1 MGGNEDAPKSTNDIL
16 DGLSP
21 PVNIGLIQGERDFS
35 GNGLAY
41 RMVAHF
47 FRTSHRA
54 MSSRINASTSRAEQ
68 KAQGAAIPMAATA
81 SIVDSRKGIAAAVAG
96 NALELFDFLTYAFFA
111 TYIGKAFFP
120 SSSPLTSLLLALAA
134 FGVGFASRPI
144 GAILMGAYADR
155 AGRKPALLLS
165 MGLITVST
173 LGLAL
178 TPSFESIGIAAP
190 VIVVICRLFQGLAY
204 GGEFGPTSSFLIEI
218 APSDRRG
225 FYSSW
230 QFASQGLASIAAGG
244 FGIALAILLSP
255 AELETWGWRVPFAFA
270 LLMLPIAAFLRKDMP
285 ETLNQKRRADIGG
298 AAPKL
303 RDYAGYLCIFLL
315 LILGGTV
322 STYVGSYM
330 TTYSIVVLKL
340 SPIAAMSSAVAV
352 GFSTLVFSLLGGW
365 LSDRYGRKPT
375 MLIPRIL
382 SALVAY
388 PAFMFLIEQRT
399 TLALLGVSATLA
411 ALNSISNAA
420 ALATIL
426 ELLPRSLRALGSSIS
441 YAVGVALFGGTT
453 QFVVTW
459 LISAT
464 GDPSAPAWYI
474 AISSAIAAVAML
486 ALPGSRDSDLW
497 ADS

>member
-1 MGGNEDAPKSTNDIL
+1 MSAIRASSSIHDQAERNDPQ
-16 DGLSP
+16 S
-21 PVNIGLIQGERDFS
+21 VAASEVSFS
-35 GNGLAY
+35 
-41 RMVAHF
+41 
-47 FRTSHRA
+47 
-54 MSSRINASTSRAEQ
+54 
-68 KAQGAAIPMAATA
+68 
-81 SIVDSRKGIAAAVAG
+81 SRKGIAAAIAG

-178 TPSFESIGIAAP
+178 TPTFDSIGIAAP
-190 VIVVICRLFQGLAY
+190 VIVVICRLVQGLAY
-204 GGEFGPTSSFLIEI
+204 GGEFGPASAFLVEI
-218 APSDRRG
+218 APSGRRG

-230 QFASQGLASIAAGG
+230 QFASQGLASIAAGA
-244 FGIALAILLSP
+244 FGIALAVSLSS
-255 AELETWGWRVPFAFA
+255 AELQAWGWRVPFAFG
-270 LLMLPIAAFLRKDMP
+270 LLMLPIAAFLRKAMP
-285 ETLNQKRRADIGG
+285 ETLNPKQRIDIGLP
-298 AAPKL
+298 APKL
-303 RDYAGYLCIFLL
+303 QDFAGLLGIFLL

-352 GFSTLVFSLLGGW
+352 GLAILVFSPLGGW
-365 LSDRYGRKPT
+365 LADRYGRKPT

-382 SALVAY
+382 SALLAY
-388 PAFMFLIEQRT
+388 PAFMFLIEQQT
-399 TLALLGVSATLA
+399 TTALLGVSALLA
-411 ALNSISNAA
+411 ALNSVSNAA
-420 ALATIL
+420 ALVTIL
-426 ELLPRSLRALGSSIS
+426 EFLPRRLRALGSSIA

-453 QFVVTW
+453 QFAVTW

-464 GDPSAPAWYI
+464 GDRAAPAWYI
-474 AISSAIAAVAML
+474 AFSSTIAAFAML
-486 ALPGSRDSDLW
+486 ALPEGRDRDLS
-497 ADS
+497 AES